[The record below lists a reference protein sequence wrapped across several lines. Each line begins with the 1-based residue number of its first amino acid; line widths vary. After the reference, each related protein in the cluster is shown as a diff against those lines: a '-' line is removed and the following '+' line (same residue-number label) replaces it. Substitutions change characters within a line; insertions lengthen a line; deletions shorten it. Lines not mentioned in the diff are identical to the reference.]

1 MENMIQLSNEE
12 ILALT
17 PTILHRLNTL
27 KSEPPNE
34 ERDAEMHTLAGIAKK
49 LKPYVE
55 QSIQNIKDKH
65 N

>member
-1 MENMIQLSNEE
+1 MENTIQLSNEE
-12 ILALT
+12 ILTLA
-17 PTILHRLNTL
+17 PTILHRLSAL
-27 KSEPPNE
+27 KSEPSSE
-34 ERDAEMHTLAGIAKK
+34 ERDAEMHVLAGIARK